1 MKNLF
6 QSTNYRS
13 YVNDW
18 LKHQTSTFGLLSKMA
33 KALNCQNSHLT
44 RVLKEE
50 VHFTMDQAF
59 NAAEFLHLT
68 DNETN
73 YFLKLVEHER
83 SGDPKF
89 RQRLKNE
96 MERLQADHEN
106 LSKRL
111 NDKIIQ
117 ASPEFESLYYSSWIW
132 SAVHV
137 ITDIPEFQTP
147 DKIARRL
154 NLNEK
159 QVRMVLEKLE
169 SFGLVK
175 NKNQRWIFVS
185 GVIHLPKTSPMN
197 SVQHGNWRTQAVL
210 QSQNIED
217 EGLHYSIVQAIS
229 HKDLKKIRQLLFDTI
244 QSYRSIANPSTPEE
258 LTCFTLDFFKV

>member
-1 MKNLF
+1 MKSLF
-6 QSTNYRS
+6 HSKNYRS
-13 YVNDW
+13 YLNDW
-18 LKHQTSTFGLLSKMA
+18 LSSQPSTFGLLSKMA
-33 KALNCQNSHLT
+33 KELNCQNSHLT

-59 NAAEFLHLT
+59 RASQFLHLT
-68 DNETN
+68 ENETN
-73 YFLKLVEHER
+73 YFLKLVEFER

-96 MERLQADHEN
+96 MEQLKADHEN
-106 LSKRL
+106 LSNRL
-111 NDKIIQ
+111 NDKVIQ
-117 ASPEFESLYYSSWIW
+117 ASPEFESIYYSSWIW
-132 SAVHV
+132 SAIHV
-137 ITDIPEFQTP
+137 ITDIPQFQTS

-154 NLNEK
+154 KLDEK

-175 NKNQRWIFVS
+175 NKGDHWIFIS

-197 SVQHGNWRTQAVL
+197 SVQHGNWRTQAVAK
-210 QSQNIED
+210 SQHLEE
-217 EGLHYSIVQAIS
+217 EGLHYSIVQALS
-229 HKDLKKIRQLLFDTI
+229 HEDINKIRQLLFDTI
-244 QSYRSIANPSTPEE
+244 QSYRSVANPSTSEE